1 MRIFQRRNSPLNYIG
16 INKFQIISGT
26 YRNKL
31 LFLTIFTLLFTRTS
45 MAYMALQLKKL
56 KYNVFG
62 LLMVITAN
70 ALAFFLSMANTK
82 TQMEGLLLILPLY
95 RDCLTDTLVI
105 TLSSFLRTFQLLET
119 SPKQNAL

>member
-1 MRIFQRRNSPLNYIG
+1 MRTFQKRNSPLNYIG

-31 LFLTIFTLLFTRTS
+31 LSLTIFILLFTRTS

-62 LLMVITAN
+62 LLTAITVNVPAS
-70 ALAFFLSMANTK
+70 LLLMENTK
-82 TQMEGLLLILPLY
+82 TQMEDPLLILPLY
-95 RDCLTDTLVI
+95 RDCLTDTLVTI
-105 TLSSFLRTFQLLET
+105 LSSFLRTFQLLEI
-119 SPKQNAL
+119 SSKQNAL